1 MPASRIGI
9 TNWGSISALG
19 SEPEA
24 IWKSYQSPNSRICK
38 MPALGDW
45 GAEVTSKQ
53 NQQVS
58 NLQQQNKNYAQ
69 LDRSVLLAM
78 LAAKRATSH
87 WHDDQEFGI
96 NIGSSR
102 GATGLWE
109 HHFETHRKGKISP
122 LTSPTTTLGNISS
135 WVAHHLQAKGFTM
148 SHSVTCST
156 ALHAILNGMAW
167 LESGRCNKFLA
178 GGSEAP
184 LTPFTIAQMRALRIY
199 AGAETTAFPCRALDM
214 DKTANTMVLG
224 EGAACFALEKDPERP
239 LAWLQGVGFANELI
253 ETATFT
259 SKGVFA
265 QAMRLALAEARL
277 DSVDAI
283 VCHAPGTRLGDAVEV
298 AAIEQVF
305 GKNIPRLTSNKWKI
319 GHTLGASGGLS
330 LELALFMLQ
339 YDQVPEIPYLAAS
352 FGESPKPI
360 HTVMVNAAG
369 FGGNA
374 VSLILQK
381 NC

>member
-1 MPASRIGI
+1 MPSSRIGI

-19 SEPEA
+19 SAPEA
-24 IWKSYQSPNSRICK
+24 IWQCYQSPASRICK
-38 MPALGDW
+38 MAALGDW
-45 GAEVTSKQ
+45 GAELTSEQ

-78 LAAKRATSH
+78 LAAERAASH
-87 WHDDQEFGI
+87 WHGDREFGI

-109 HHFETHRKGKISP
+109 QHFETLRSGKISP

-135 WVAHHLQAKGFTM
+135 WVAHHLQAQGFAM

-156 ALHAILNGMAW
+156 ALHAILNGMVW

-178 GGSEAP
+178 GGCEAP

-199 AGAETTAFPCRALDM
+199 ASTENTTFPCRALDM
-214 DKTANTMVLG
+214 DKTVNTMVLG
-224 EGAACFALEKDPERP
+224 EGAACFALENKPERP
-239 LAWLQGVGFANELI
+239 LAWLQGIGFANEHI
-253 ETATFT
+253 ETATST
-259 SKGVFA
+259 SSEVFA
-265 QAMRLALAEARL
+265 QAMRLALQEAQL
-277 DSVDAI
+277 DTVDAI
-283 VCHAPGTRLGDAVEV
+283 VCHAAGTRLGDAVEV

-330 LELALFMLQ
+330 MELALLILQ

-374 VSLILQK
+374 VSIILQK